1 MRSTRH
7 SLSMAEVMVMAMVSG
22 TGAGAYPI
30 TPGLVTNA
38 DPNPYRHRPPERD
51 TQLQREIADHNAAVE
66 ARKAEKKARKAKKE
80 KP

>member
-7 SLSMAEVMVMAMVSG
+7 SLSMEAAMVMAMVSG

-38 DPNPYRHRPPERD
+38 DPNPYRPRPPKSD
-51 TQLQREIADHNAAVE
+51 TQLQREIAAHNAAVE
-66 ARKAEKKARKAKKE
+66 ARKAAKKARKAKKE
-80 KP
+80 AP

>member
-7 SLSMAEVMVMAMVSG
+7 SLLMAEVMVMAMGSG

-38 DPNPYRHRPPERD
+38 DPDPYRHRPPERD
-51 TQLQREIADHNAAVE
+51 TQLRREIADHNAAVE
-66 ARKAEKKARKAKKE
+66 ARKAAKKARKSKKE
-80 KP
+80 GV